1 MTHDYTRHGTTNL
14 FVALETATGEVIGET
29 SKRHRHQEVL
39 KFLRKVERAVP
50 KNQEIH
56 IILDKYSTHTH
67 AKVLDWIEQKKRI
80 FLHFIPTS
88 SSWLNLVERFFC
100 TLTQKQLRRGVF
112 CSVAQLEQCIQNYIA
127 THNEN
132 PKPLI
137 WTKSVDEILD
147 KVGRAKQTLDIAA
160 V

>member
-1 MTHDYTRHGTTNL
+1 
-14 FVALETATGEVIGET
+14 
-29 SKRHRHQEVL
+29 
-39 KFLRKVERAVP
+39 
-50 KNQEIH
+50 
-56 IILDKYSTHTH
+56 
-67 AKVLDWIEQKKRI
+67 DWIEQKKRI

-112 CSVAQLEQCIQNYIA
+112 CSVVQLEQCIQNYIA

-132 PKPLI
+132 LKPSI

-147 KVGRAKQTLDIAA
+147 KVGRVK
-160 V
+160 